1 MRSWRRK
8 QQYRAARARLV
19 HQLPWPSRH
28 FLHHPRREGNRQAA
42 GNSDVYW
49 FLEIRVGE
57 SPKICQSKF
66 RKSISQIDGARV
78 KMLLAR
84 EGPIGGVRLVGWMF
98 YVILLSMR
106 KLRNFSTDR
115 CYHLISRVANK
126 AFYFTEEERGRFA
139 ERMWR
144 VAYFTCIWLLWK
156 EKDIL
161 KLKKGLICVIRA

>member
-1 MRSWRRK
+1 MLGDCR
-8 QQYRAARARLV
+8 
-19 HQLPWPSRH
+19 
-28 FLHHPRREGNRQAA
+28 
-42 GNSDVYW
+42 D
-49 FLEIRVGE
+49 RVRVLCKYNWGE
-57 SPKICQSKF
+57 S
-66 RKSISQIDGARV
+66 D
-78 KMLLAR
+78 LLAALKFAEAR
-84 EGPIGGVRLVGWMF
+84 GFTNCVQELVAVLRASIDKSTTSRWRSTFRFRVFEGLTPLVGWDWWGECF

-106 KLRNFSTDR
+106 KLRNFSADR

-126 AFYFTEEERGRFA
+126 AFYFTEEERGRFV